1 MTSGLRNNLRQIKE
15 IVRELY
21 VFSNQLEA
29 INNAEANSKV
39 VMNRNEKELLEFT
52 IVSLTNQLKILN
64 NAIPSLL
71 NMSSFYKS
79 LPGQQN
85 LQEQAA
91 QIQPLSKVTYQP
103 SPEKQPVSLVI
114 SESEKQA
121 FIENLSKSRL
131 SINMLKKK
139 YVTEATLGGGIQKPS
154 FYAKLSNTFF
164 RKFSNN
170 LISKGHFSDLN
181 KSLRKINSRFVV
193 GSYVSMIF
201 FTGFLAFIF
210 ALFLFIVL
218 LFFNVSIIF
227 PNILTPV
234 EFSFLRL
241 LKVIWVIPL
250 LPAFV
255 GFLFYIFPFS
265 ESKNLGGK
273 IDQELPFITIHM
285 SAIASSGVEPTN
297 IFKIILK
304 SGEYKYTSIEI
315 KKLMNLINFHG
326 ADMVTA
332 LKKISI
338 SSSSMKLKELLNGLA
353 VTITSGGNLH
363 DYLNK
368 HAETML
374 FDYKLEREK
383 YNKISETFM
392 DIYISIAIAAPMIML
407 MIFVI
412 IGSTGL
418 MGNIFGL
425 STKAL
430 SVLMIMGIVLL
441 NIFFLIFLRLK
452 QPVL

>member
-1 MTSGLRNNLRQIKE
+1 MTLGLRDNLRQIKE
-15 IVRELY
+15 IVREIY
-21 VFSNQLEA
+21 VFSNQLDA
-29 INNAEANSKV
+29 INNMDASDKII
-39 VMNRNEKELLEFT
+39 MNRSEKELLEST

-64 NAIPSLL
+64 NAIPGLL
-71 NMSSFYKS
+71 DMASFYKS
-79 LPGQQN
+79 LPGQKQVQQQGVTPN
-85 LQEQAA
+85 LR
-91 QIQPLSKVTYQP
+91 LSKITYQP

-114 SESEKQA
+114 SEGEKQA
-121 FIENLSKSRL
+121 FLENLSKSRL

-139 YVTEATLGGGIQKPS
+139 YVSDAPIGGGIQKPS
-154 FYAKLSNTFF
+154 FYAKISNTFF
-164 RKFSNN
+164 RNLSNS
-170 LISKGHFSDLN
+170 LISKGSFSSLN
-181 KSLRKINSRFVV
+181 KNLRKINSRFVV

-201 FTGFLAFIF
+201 FTSFLVFFF
-210 ALFLFIVL
+210 ALFLFTIL
-218 LFFNVSIIF
+218 LFFNIT
-227 PNILTPV
+227 ILVPFLVPT
-234 EFSFLRL
+234 EFSVLRL
-241 LKVIWVIPL
+241 LKVIWIIPL
-250 LPAFV
+250 LPIVA

-265 ESKNLGGK
+265 EAKNLGAK

-285 SAIASSGVEPTN
+285 SAIASSGVEPTS

-338 SSSSMKLKELLNGLA
+338 SSSSVKLKELLNGLA
-353 VTITSGGNLH
+353 VSITSGGSLH
-363 DYLNK
+363 SFLSK

-418 MGNIFGL
+418 MGDIFGL
-425 STKAL
+425 STNAL
-430 SVLMIMGIVLL
+430 SILMLMGVFLL

-452 QPVL
+452 QPVM